1 MAGKKKTQLKSPQV
15 LPWILLALAVIT
27 ALLYFPSLK
36 SDFVNYDDPDYVTSN
51 SQIQKGL
58 TADSIR
64 WAFTTGHASN
74 WHPLT
79 WLSHMLDYQLYGLKP
94 MGHHATNL
102 IFHTANVLLLFWVL
116 WRLTKNVWPSA
127 IVAAL
132 FAWHPLHVES
142 VAWVSERKDVLSIF
156 FWLLTM
162 WAYAEY
168 VRTAKS
174 GEGRSKLFYGLSL
187 VAFALGL
194 LSKPML
200 VTLPCVLLLLDYW
213 PLNRLNFDKES
224 RRAWPKILL
233 EKLPFLILAI
243 VHSRVT
249 FLVQKKGGAVS
260 SFETIALGERISNAF
275 VSYLRYVGK
284 MVLPV
289 NLSILYPHPHP
300 AKWPLLLVITSV
312 AFVFGMSVLA
322 AYWGRKSR
330 YLFVGWF
337 WFLGTL
343 VPVIGLVQVGIQA
356 MADRYSY
363 IPHVGLF
370 IVLAWGVMELTA
382 NWKQQK
388 EILVLGS
395 TVMLLACLALTYNQI
410 SYWHDSITLFTHATQ
425 VTKNNYLAYNN
436 LGHWLDNKGQSDE
449 ALENYRKSIEI
460 NPNYDEAQ
468 NNIGYVLAKK
478 GKPEESIPY
487 YFASLRLN
495 PNRAEVHNNL
505 GNAYADLGKLDEAIA
520 EYQAALKINANYAE
534 AYNGIGI
541 SLAKKGDLAGA
552 THWLTEAIRLNPRN
566 VSSHSN
572 LGNVHAMQGK
582 FDLAAAEYKL
592 VLEQNPDDAMT
603 HNNLANILSE
613 QGKLDEAITQYKCA
627 LKLKAENPEANY
639 NLGLSLLRLN
649 RRDEARQHFLEALR
663 LRPNYPEAQKQL
675 QLYSG
680 IVQ

>member
-1 MAGKKKTQLKSPQV
+1 MAGKEKTQSQSTSF
-15 LPWILLALAVIT
+15 LPWIVIALSAIT
-27 ALLYFPSLK
+27 LLLYLPSLK
-36 SDFVNYDDPDYVTSN
+36 GDFVNYDDPDYVTSN
-51 SQIQKGL
+51 AQVQKGL
-58 TADSIR
+58 TGESIR

-79 WLSHMLDYQLYGLKP
+79 WLSHMLDYQLYGLKST
-94 MGHHATNL
+94 GHHATNL
-102 IFHTANVLLLFWVL
+102 FFHTANVLLLFWVL

-127 IVAAL
+127 VVAAL

-142 VAWVSERKDVLSIF
+142 VAWVSERKDVLSTF

-162 WAYAEY
+162 LAYAEY
-168 VRTAKS
+168 VKRAGS
-174 GEGRSKLFYGLSL
+174 GGGRSKLFYGLSL
-187 VAFALGL
+187 IAFALGL

-224 RRAWPKILL
+224 RAVWPKLLL
-233 EKLPFLILAI
+233 EKLPFFILAI
-243 VHSRVT
+243 AHSVTT
-249 FLVQKKGGAVS
+249 FLVQKTGGAVS
-260 SFETIALGERISNAF
+260 SLQTIALGERIANAF

-284 MVLPV
+284 MFWPV

-300 AKWPLLLVITSV
+300 AKWPLLLVIASVVFVFVMSV
-312 AFVFGMSVLA
+312 AA
-322 AYWGRKSR
+322 ALWGRKSR

-363 IPHVGLF
+363 IPHIGLF
-370 IVLAWGVMELTA
+370 IVLAWGVAELTGS
-382 NWKQQK
+382 WKQRQ
-388 EILVLGS
+388 EILALTG
-395 TVMLLACLALTYNQI
+395 TVMLLICLALTYNQI
-410 SYWHDSITLFTHATQ
+410 TYWRDSITLFTHATQ

-436 LGHWLDNKGQSDE
+436 LGHWLDNKGKVDE

-520 EYQAALKINANYAE
+520 EYQAALKINTNYSD

-552 THWLTEAIRLNPRN
+552 AHWLGEALRLNPKN

-572 LGNVHAMQGK
+572 LGNVYAMQGK
-582 FDLAAAEYKL
+582 FEQAAAEYKM
-592 VLEQNPDDAMT
+592 VLEQNPDDGLT
-603 HNNLANILSE
+603 HNNLANILAE
-613 QGKLDEAITQYKCA
+613 QGKLEEAITEYRSA
-627 LKLKAENPEANY
+627 LKYKADNPEANC
-639 NLGLSLLRLN
+639 NLGLALLRIN
-649 RRDEARQHFLEALR
+649 KREEARQHFIEALR
-663 LRPNYPEAQKQL
+663 LRPNYPEAQRQL
-675 QLYSG
+675 TALSLFQ
-680 IVQ
+680 

>member
-1 MAGKKKTQLKSPQV
+1 MAGKEKTQLKSPQV

-36 SDFVNYDDPDYVTSN
+36 NDFVNYDDPDYVTSN
-51 SQIQKGL
+51 PQVQKGL
-58 TADSIR
+58 TAESIH

-79 WLSHMLDYQLYGLKP
+79 WLSHMVDYQLYGLKP

-102 IFHTANVLLLFWVL
+102 VFHIANVLLLFWVL

-142 VAWVSERKDVLSIF
+142 VAWVSERKDVLSTF

-168 VRTAKS
+168 VRTARS
-174 GEGRSKLFYGLSL
+174 GEGRSKLFYGSSL

-213 PLNRLNFDKES
+213 PLNRLNFDRES
-224 RRAWPKILL
+224 RRAWPKLVL
-233 EKLPFLILAI
+233 EKLPFFILAI
-243 VHSRVT
+243 AHSGIT

-260 SFETIALGERISNAF
+260 SLETIALGERIANAF

-300 AKWPLLLVITSV
+300 AKWPLLLVIVSI
-312 AFVFGMSVLA
+312 AFVVGMSVVA
-322 AYWGRKSR
+322 AYWGRKNR
-330 YLFVGWF
+330 YIFVGWF

-363 IPHVGLF
+363 IPHIGLF

-382 NWKQQK
+382 NSKQQK

-410 SYWHDSITLFTHATQ
+410 SYWRDSITLFTHATQ

-436 LGHWLDNKGQSDE
+436 LGHWLDNKGRSDE

-520 EYQAALKINANYAE
+520 EYQAASTRKRA
-534 AYNGIGI
+534 
-541 SLAKKGDLAGA
+541 
-552 THWLTEAIRLNPRN
+552 
-566 VSSHSN
+566 
-572 LGNVHAMQGK
+572 
-582 FDLAAAEYKL
+582 
-592 VLEQNPDDAMT
+592 
-603 HNNLANILSE
+603 
-613 QGKLDEAITQYKCA
+613 
-627 LKLKAENPEANY
+627 
-639 NLGLSLLRLN
+639 
-649 RRDEARQHFLEALR
+649 
-663 LRPNYPEAQKQL
+663 
-675 QLYSG
+675 
-680 IVQ
+680 